1 MVLRLNRALV
11 VKVGV
16 TNLVSEDRVIEVVQ
30 EVGSVVVEIVVVVV
44 NEEEAERDENVIGV
58 TEVVVIGSRHDE
70 AADAVVVGAKIVT
83 DEVVAEVK
91 IVGVVEEVVAG
102 ITGDRGMEVVTIRIA
117 RVVVPYVI
125 GSPANVKIT
134 HRCRT
139 KTLTVME
146 VHHL

>member
-16 TNLVSEDRVIEVVQ
+16 TNLVNEDRVIGVVQ
-30 EVGSVVVEIVVVVV
+30 EVGIVVVEIVVVVV

-58 TEVVVIGSRHDE
+58 TEILVIGSRHDE

-139 KTLTVME
+139 KTLTAME

>member
-16 TNLVSEDRVIEVVQ
+16 TNLVNEDRVIGVVQ
-30 EVGSVVVEIVVVVV
+30 EVGIVVVEIVVVVV

-58 TEVVVIGSRHDE
+58 TEILVIGSRHDE

-102 ITGDRGMEVVTIRIA
+102 ITGDRGM
-117 RVVVPYVI
+117 
-125 GSPANVKIT
+125 
-134 HRCRT
+134 
-139 KTLTVME
+139 
-146 VHHL
+146 